1 MTEETKKF
9 FRSRTE
15 RIIFGV
21 CGGLGKYFNIDPI
34 LFRLFFVLLLFI
46 DGAGIPLYIIMTV
59 ITPLE
64 PGKPEDVDKDK
75 DLKAEVDE
83 LASKIDKKAREL
95 SGEMGKKDE
104 EKGAQGYR
112 EILGAIIIVFGVFFM
127 MRTIFP
133 MMWLTNDIL
142 GPMAIIAIGIL
153 IAFKK

>member
-1 MTEETKKF
+1 MAEETKKF
-9 FRSRTE
+9 FRSRKD

-34 LFRLFFVLLLFI
+34 LFRLFFVLLLFT

-64 PGKPEDVDKDK
+64 PGEPDSADKNK
-75 DLKAEVDE
+75 DFKAEVDE
-83 LASKIDKKAREL
+83 LAAKIDKKAKEL
-95 SGEMGKKDE
+95 SSEMGEKDE
-104 EKGAQGYR
+104 DRGAQGYR
-112 EILGAIIIVFGVFFM
+112 EILGIIIIIFGLFFM